1 MQSIE
6 VRKLLLENFP
16 YEPTIG
22 QDILLSQLSDFII
35 SNDEKSLFLL
45 RGYAGTGKT
54 TIVSSLVKVL
64 PLIKKR
70 SVLLAP
76 TGRAAK
82 VLSSYSGKRAHTVHR
97 KIYFAVTSKEGNIV
111 LTLTKN
117 KHKDTIFIVDEAS
130 MITDSIASPGA
141 LFTGRSLLDDL
152 IQYVYTGE
160 NCKIL
165 FIGDNAQLPPVGL
178 TISPALDVK
187 YLKTSY
193 NLNIEEFE
201 LTEVV
206 RQAQQSGILMNATN
220 VREKIKYQNTDFPY
234 FSVEPYK
241 DIIKLMGVDSEDA
254 LNDAYSSGGLENSV
268 VITRSNKRAN
278 QYNQEIRRRILYREN
293 EIEAGDF
300 LMIVKNNYFW
310 LPEDSKA
317 GFMANGDIVELLRIS
332 KIEELYG
339 FRFADVTIRMIDYP
353 DEDEREVKIILDT
366 ISADAPALKQAD
378 NNRLYNEVLQDY
390 MDLPSRFLRSQKMKI
405 DPYFNA
411 LQVKF
416 AYALTCHKT
425 QGGQWNTVFVD
436 QGWLTD
442 EMINVEYMRWLYTA
456 LTRATDKLYLVNFK
470 EEFYHFT

>member
-1 MQSIE
+1 MQSNKIRE
-6 VRKLLLENFP
+6 LLFENFP
-16 YEPTIG
+16 YEPTEG
-22 QDILLSQLSDFII
+22 QIILLSRISDFIT

-64 PLIKKR
+64 PIIKKR

-82 VLSSYSGKRAHTVHR
+82 VLSNYSGKRAHTVHR

-130 MITDSIASPGA
+130 MITDSSASPGA
-141 LFTGRSLLDDL
+141 LFSGRSLLDDL

-178 TISPALDVK
+178 NISPALDVK

-193 NLNIEEFE
+193 NVDIEEYE

-206 RQAQQSGILMNATN
+206 RQARESGILMNATS

-234 FSVEPYK
+234 FSVEQYK
-241 DIIKLMGVDSEDA
+241 DIIKLMGVDLEDA

-268 VITRSNKRAN
+268 VVTRSNKRAN
-278 QYNQEIRRRILYREN
+278 QYNQEIRKRILYREN
-293 EIEAGDF
+293 EIEAGDY

-317 GFMANGDIVELLRIS
+317 GFIANGDIVEILRIS

-353 DEDEREVKIILDT
+353 DEEEQDVKIILDT
-366 ISADAPALKQAD
+366 IMAEAPALKQAD

-436 QGWLTD
+436 QGWLNAD
-442 EMINVEYMRWLYTA
+442 MINVEYMRWLYTA
-456 LTRATDKLYLVNFK
+456 LTRATNKLFLVNFK
-470 EEFYHFT
+470 EEFYG

>member
-1 MQSIE
+1 MQSTEI
-6 VRKLLLENFP
+6 RKLLFENFP
-16 YEPTIG
+16 YEPTKG
-22 QDILLSQLSDFII
+22 QNVLLSKLSDFII
-35 SNDEKSLFLL
+35 NQNEKSLFLL

-82 VLSSYSGKRAHTVHR
+82 VLSNYSGKRAHTVHR

-117 KHKDTIFIVDEAS
+117 KHKNTIFIVDEAS
-130 MITDSIASPGA
+130 MITDSSSSPAA
-141 LFTGRSLLDDL
+141 LFAARSLLDDL
-152 IQYVYTGE
+152 IHYVYSGE

-187 YLKTSY
+187 YLKSSY
-193 NLNIEEFE
+193 NLYVEEYE

-206 RQAQQSGILMNATN
+206 RQAQESGILMNATN
-220 VREKIKYQNTDFPY
+220 VRKKIISQNSDFPY
-234 FSVEPYK
+234 FFVEYFK
-241 DIIKLMGVDSEDA
+241 DIIKLEGVDLEDA
-254 LNDAYSSGGLENSV
+254 LNDAYSTGGLENSV
-268 VITRSNKRAN
+268 VVTKSNKRAN

-317 GFMANGDIVELLRIS
+317 GFIANGDIVELLRIN

-353 DEDEREVKIILDT
+353 DEEEQDVKIILDT
-366 ISADAPALKQAD
+366 IMAEAPALKQAD
-378 NNRLYNEVLQDY
+378 NNRLYNEVMQDY
-390 MDLPSRFLRSQKMKI
+390 MDLPSRFLRLQKVKVN
-405 DPYFNA
+405 PYFNA

-416 AYALTCHKT
+416 AYSLTCHKT

-436 QGWLTD
+436 QGWLKD
-442 EMINVEYMRWLYTA
+442 DMINVEYMRWLYTA
-456 LTRATDKLYLVNFK
+456 LTRATNKLYLVNFK
-470 EEFYHFT
+470 EEFYQ